1 MSSAI
6 SIQRVS
12 RLANIPSDRL
22 LRKWVNAALEGISS
36 ARGSEVTL
44 RIVNAAEGRNLNSAF
59 RGKDYPTNILTFVY
73 HEKKSSILLGDL
85 VICAEVVAHE
95 AKDQHKTL
103 ADHYAHLCVH
113 GILHLGGFDH
123 ENPRDAK
130 RMESLEVKILSE
142 LGVGNPY
149 RDDDQH
155 HD

>member
-1 MSSAI
+1 MSTAV
-6 SIQRVS
+6 SIQRAS

-22 LRKWVNAALEGISS
+22 LRKWVNAALAGIK
-36 ARGSEVTL
+36 AANASEVTL
-44 RIVNAAEGRNLNSAF
+44 RVVNAAEGRNLNSAF

-73 HEKKSSILLGDL
+73 HEKKSPVLMGDL
-85 VICAEVVAHE
+85 VVCAPVVARE

-142 LGVGNPY
+142 LGVGSPY
-149 RDDDQH
+149 RDDEQH

>member
-1 MSSAI
+1 MSAAI
-6 SIQRVS
+6 SIQRAS
-12 RLANIPSDRL
+12 RLANSPSDRL
-22 LRKWVNAALEGISS
+22 VRKWVNAALAGIK
-36 ARGSEVTL
+36 AANASEVTL

-73 HEKKSSILLGDL
+73 HEKKSPVLLGDL
-85 VICAEVVAHE
+85 VICAQVVAHE

-123 ENPRDAK
+123 ESPRDAK
-130 RMESLEVKILSE
+130 RMEALEVKMLAG

-149 RDDDQH
+149 RDDDQYP
-155 HD
+155 D

>member
-1 MSSAI
+1 MSAAI
-6 SIQRVS
+6 SIQRAS

-22 LRKWVNAALEGISS
+22 LRKWVNAALAGIR
-36 ARGSEVTL
+36 ATHAPEVTL
-44 RIVNAAEGRNLNSAF
+44 RIANAAEGRNLNSAF

-73 HEKKSSILLGDL
+73 HEKKSPVLLGDL
-85 VICAEVVAHE
+85 VICAQVVAHE

-123 ENPRDAK
+123 ESPRDAK
-130 RMESLEVKILSE
+130 RMEALEVKMLAG

-149 RDDDQH
+149 RDDDQYP
-155 HD
+155 D

>member
-123 ENPRDAK
+123 EAPRDAK
-130 RMESLEVKILSE
+130 RMESLEVKILAG
-142 LGVGNPY
+142 LGVDNPY
-149 RDDDQH
+149 RDDDQYP
-155 HD
+155 D

>member
-1 MSSAI
+1 MSATI
-6 SIQRVS
+6 SIQRMS

-22 LRKWVNAALEGISS
+22 LRKWVNAALAGIR
-36 ARGSEVTL
+36 AANASEVTL

-73 HEKKSSILLGDL
+73 HEKKSPVLLGDL
-85 VICAEVVAHE
+85 VICAQVVAHE

-123 ENPRDAK
+123 ESPRDAK
-130 RMESLEVKILSE
+130 RMEALEVKMLAG

-149 RDDDQH
+149 RDDDRYP
-155 HD
+155 D

>member
-1 MSSAI
+1 MSAAI
-6 SIQRVS
+6 SIQRAS

-22 LRKWVNAALEGISS
+22 LRKWVNAALAGIR
-36 ARGSEVTL
+36 AANASEVTL

-73 HEKKSSILLGDL
+73 HEKKSPVLLGDL
-85 VICAEVVAHE
+85 VICAQVVAHE

-123 ENPRDAK
+123 ESPRDAK
-130 RMESLEVKILSE
+130 RMEALEVKMLAG

-149 RDDDQH
+149 RDDDRYP
-155 HD
+155 D

>member
-1 MSSAI
+1 MSTVI
-6 SIQRVS
+6 SIQRAS

-22 LRKWVNAALEGISS
+22 LRRWVNAALAGIK
-36 ARGSEVTL
+36 AANASEVTL
-44 RIVNAAEGRNLNSAF
+44 RVVNAAEGRNLNSAF
-59 RGKDYPTNILTFVY
+59 RGKDYATNILTFVY
-73 HEKKSSILLGDL
+73 HEKKSPILMGDL
-85 VICAEVVAHE
+85 VVCAPVVARE

-123 ENPRDAK
+123 ETPRDAK

>member
-1 MSSAI
+1 MSAAI
-6 SIQRVS
+6 SIQRAS

-22 LRKWVNAALEGISS
+22 LRKWVNAALAGIK
-36 ARGSEVTL
+36 AANASEVTL
-44 RIVNAAEGRNLNSAF
+44 RIVNTAEGRNLNSAF

-73 HEKKSSILLGDL
+73 HEKKSPVLLGDL
-85 VICAEVVAHE
+85 VICAQVVAHE

-123 ENPRDAK
+123 ESPRDAK
-130 RMESLEVKILSE
+130 RMEALEVKMLAG

-149 RDDDQH
+149 RDDDQYP
-155 HD
+155 D

>member
-1 MSSAI
+1 MSAAI
-6 SIQRVS
+6 SIQRAS

-22 LRKWVNAALEGISS
+22 LRKWVNAALAGIK
-36 ARGSEVTL
+36 AANASEVTL

-73 HEKKSSILLGDL
+73 HEKKSPVLLGDL
-85 VICAEVVAHE
+85 VICAQVVAHE

-123 ENPRDAK
+123 ESPRDAK
-130 RMESLEVKILSE
+130 RMEALEVKMLAG

-149 RDDDQH
+149 RDDDQYP
-155 HD
+155 D

>member
-123 ENPRDAK
+123 ESSRDAK
-130 RMESLEVKILSE
+130 RMESLEVKILAG
-142 LGVGNPY
+142 LGIGNPY
-149 RDDDQH
+149 RDDDQYP
-155 HD
+155 D